1 MLEPGSFDVCKNA
14 AVPMIA
20 MLSHSELDMEVSDTD
35 IETVESDNCR
45 EMLKS
50 DRNTNGV
57 LATMWEG
64 EGFSCKD
71 G

>member
-1 MLEPGSFDVCKNA
+1 
-14 AVPMIA
+14 MIA

-35 IETVESDNCR
+35 IKTVESDNCR
-45 EMLKS
+45 GMLKS

-64 EGFSCKD
+64 KGFSCKD
-71 G
+71 R